1 MIHFIDY
8 TILKLIHEFA
18 LMTGNRFTPF
28 IRFISYLCDSHAL
41 FPIVWIS
48 IILICIKKTRK
59 VGTAMLI
66 AMLINFLFTNL
77 GLKIIVGRLRP
88 YQSGNV
94 DYYNWWKY
102 VGGLAMREYSFPS
115 GHVSTTM
122 AAMGAVF
129 FYTNKKY
136 SWLAF
141 LLVIL
146 MGFSRNYL
154 VVHYPTDVLG
164 GAIIG
169 FISALIARILIN
181 RYYNLYISDNY
192 IEQK

>member
-1 MIHFIDY
+1 
-8 TILKLIHEFA
+8 
-18 LMTGNRFTPF
+18 
-28 IRFISYLCDSHAL
+28 
-41 FPIVWIS
+41 
-48 IILICIKKTRK
+48 
-59 VGTAMLI
+59 
-66 AMLINFLFTNL
+66 
-77 GLKIIVGRLRP
+77 
-88 YQSGNV
+88 
-94 DYYNWWKY
+94 
-102 VGGLAMREYSFPS
+102 MREYSFPS